1 MSEASAKTKLTLYY
15 SAQSLNINADT
26 KNRVFDYMEYVYT
39 LNRGLKREDV
49 LRELSDSL
57 RSEVLVQGE

>member
-1 MSEASAKTKLTLYY
+1 
-15 SAQSLNINADT
+15 LNINADT

>member
-1 MSEASAKTKLTLYY
+1 
-15 SAQSLNINADT
+15 
-26 KNRVFDYMEYVYT
+26 MEYVYT